1 MPGEQGLEVRPSR
14 EYWPRERM
22 ALVLL
27 RQGLDCHLEKTL
39 VEQAEGFWEDLRVLR
54 LLWGRTTAQSPIL
67 SLRGSTPDL
76 PAPEKQLQRRSGPM
90 STGSQRQIC
99 QRSAKTT
106 AVSEQTT
113 HAHGSLQSSEEGR
126 VRRRNTNIR
135 GSEQG
140 PLGKGKRLFS
150 VMLL

>member
-54 LLWGRTTAQSPIL
+54 LLWGRITAQSPIL

-76 PAPEKQLQRRSGPM
+76 PGPEKQLQRRSGPCPLAHRGRHVKGQQRPQLSVNRPRM
-90 STGSQRQIC
+90 LTGPCSLLRRGEATEEIQISGG
-99 QRSAKTT
+99 Q
-106 AVSEQTT
+106 
-113 HAHGSLQSSEEGR
+113 
-126 VRRRNTNIR
+126 N
-135 GSEQG
+135 
-140 PLGKGKRLFS
+140 KGL
-150 VMLL
+150 